1 MKKALLISFLLVSVA
16 GISSGQSVRQ
26 FKKQLYKEIKYFR
39 EGKLN
44 SINVSDYQAYIA
56 KFPAEVLRETEQYA
70 EDSLYGIRSFAGDVY
85 FWVAKESK
93 DTSVRHKAIYLMAK
107 QCSDKDQNLRERASN
122 HLKEFSKQDFDSLT
136 RRLLASYFKG
146 SPDIYRYTARLAGY
160 LDMEAQIPVIK
171 QLLTDSLSNRVKW
184 ELELTLAR
192 LGDDDAAYYCT
203 NFVMMQGINDRI
215 IQYLFRDLIY
225 TRSRIAFDYIIEEL
239 YDNQL
244 NCRPANPYSSKSIV
258 CGYRIMELLAPVIKD
273 YPYKIYTSTGQ
284 LKTEDYDKALKNVR
298 IWFKNNP
305 NYVIK
310 TNRF

>member
-122 HLKEFSKQDFDSLT
+122 HLKEFSKQDFDSRT
-136 RRLLASYFKG
+136 RLLLASYFKG

-160 LDMEAQIPVIK
+160 LDMDDQIPVIK
-171 QLLTDSLSNRVKW
+171 QLLDDSTLSNRARW

-225 TRSRIAFDYIIEEL
+225 TRSRIAFDYIIER
-239 YDNQL
+239 L
-244 NCRPANPYSSKSIV
+244 NDDAPYCRPANPYSSKSIV
-258 CGYRIMELLAPVIKD
+258 CGYRLMELLAPVVQDFPYD
-273 YPYKIYTSTGQ
+273 YYSTGQ
-284 LKTEDYDKALKNVR
+284 LKAPDYREALDTVR
-298 IWFKNNP
+298 QWFNTHP
-305 NYVIK
+305 DYVIK
-310 TNRF
+310 RDKF